1 MAQSE
6 ERLAPKPK
14 AGNRLVGELQVLVLG
29 WDWPARTWG
38 PAQLVEVSKK
48 LLIKRKQ
55 SNEDQQQKTT
65 QTTDKE

>member
-29 WDWPARTWG
+29 WDWPDRPRG

-55 SNEDQQQKTT
+55 PNEHQQQKTT